1 MRLTEAEITE
11 RLDRM
16 EAQLRLLSAHAGI
29 PYGDGVESIPS
40 EVVALARGDERIKA
54 ALRLTEMTGMDFAEA
69 QRLVNRL

>member
-1 MRLTEAEITE
+1 MRLSEAEITE
-11 RLDRM
+11 RLDRI
-16 EAQLRLLSAHAGI
+16 EAQLRLLSAQAGI
-29 PYGDGVESIPS
+29 PYGDGIEAIPA